1 MEERKDE
8 CKLLASSDIYKED
21 DKVVLRMEMP
31 GVNKESLNI
40 QIDGNMLII
49 EGRRDT
55 TVLQGE
61 YRIKEI
67 RQGDYYHEFTLDD
80 TIDRSKVDARIEFGI
95 LTVIL
100 KMKESEKPRMIKVS
114 SD

>member
-8 CKLLASSDIYKED
+8 SKLLASSDIYKED

-31 GVNKESLNI
+31 GVNKENLNI

-49 EGRRDT
+49 EGRRD
-55 TVLQGE
+55 VSVPDGE

-67 RQGDYYHEFTLDD
+67 CQGDYYHEFTLDD
-80 TIDRSKVDARIEFGI
+80 TIDKSNVDARIEFGI

-100 KMKESEKPRMIKVS
+100 KMKDSEKPRLIKVT